1 MKKEYSKPV
10 AMVGAV
16 PLYMMS
22 GSDTSVNLGINNGT
36 PEGSGEVMK
45 PW

>member
-10 AMVGAV
+10 AVVEMV

-22 GSDTSVNLGINNGT
+22 GSDTSANLGISEDEA
-36 PEGSGEVMK
+36 PMK
-45 PW
+45 AW